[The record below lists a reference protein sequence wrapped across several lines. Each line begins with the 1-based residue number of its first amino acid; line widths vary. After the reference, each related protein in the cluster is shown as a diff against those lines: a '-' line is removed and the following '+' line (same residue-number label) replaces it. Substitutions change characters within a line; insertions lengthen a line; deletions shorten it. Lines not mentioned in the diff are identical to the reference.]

1 MRKIIFVLFF
11 STSIFSL
18 SAQKMDDEKIRNL
31 KTAFITDALSLT
43 SQEAEKF
50 WPLYNSFDK
59 RTDALYDDKWC
70 NVKNGLELIEEIDK
84 PTSEELLQEY
94 ISLKE
99 ESLALKKEFIK
110 ELKEIISAKKI
121 LRLKKA
127 EHDFHKMLLK
137 KYRK

>member
-1 MRKIIFVLFF
+1 MRKIIVLLFF
-11 STSIFSL
+11 CTSIFSL

-59 RTDALYDDKWC
+59 RTDDLYDDKWC